1 MKILYLMLLFLVS
14 NYGFSLSCFISS
26 YEVKDNKVYYT
37 GFYNGKGEERIL
49 LPNADASTFISEDT
63 IGASQSRYGKDK
75 NSVYFEGNILNN
87 IDATT
92 FKILSLHFNT
102 GNSLWGTTCATAAVT
117 YSDKNGVY
125 FENNKLELYY

>member
-49 LPNADASTFISEDT
+49 LPNADASTFIVEDYV
-63 IGASQSRYGKDK
+63 GASQSRYGKDM
-75 NSVYFEGNILNN
+75 V
-87 IDATT
+87 
-92 FKILSLHFNT
+92 
-102 GNSLWGTTCATAAVT
+102 
-117 YSDKNGVY
+117 
-125 FENNKLELYY
+125 LYQLTR